1 LESNQKP
8 YGKQTEKVPI
18 THPLPK
24 ETATTTT
31 MYTIFNKLPILFVT
45 SSSALIALSS
55 TAAAAAT
62 SSLVSSGE
70 NNLRHRFLQSSSAFP
85 EYSQQCRD
93 DAGPPFG
100 DDSETFG
107 DNKKYHDGT
116 PATPVDGNDACPKP
130 LKGACKTK
138 PKKEA
143 YLEGPLQCNG
153 KGWFCRILEEPGWP
167 TVALLTDTNFG
178 YCNTTE
184 GYEDKGYDGAGHCHG
199 SDDDATFYWWVRD
212 HWFRGYNGRLRCC
225 CGWNN
230 VVKKGKIVNR
240 CDHRRLVTKDENLD
254 NCRDA
259 NEEGSKP
266 YNGGCKAS
274 PTIGEPIDEDA
285 LIGDSMCWE
294 MSKFGAPEDGDDEN
308 DGSGDDEDEEEEE
321 DEEDD
326 ENDGSGNSEDEDDED
341 EEDEDDENDG
351 SGDSEDE
358 GDEDEE
364 DEDDENDGSG
374 DSEDEEEEES
384 EDEEEE
390 EEEEVCVNV
399 KKFIWKVRKG
409 KTIQKKCAKW
419 VTKKLKKNKNFC
431 NKKTSEGIKIGVHCP
446 VVCGSC

>member
-1 LESNQKP
+1 M
-8 YGKQTEKVPI
+8 GV
-18 THPLPK
+18 
-24 ETATTTT
+24 
-31 MYTIFNKLPILFVT
+31 
-45 SSSALIALSS
+45 
-55 TAAAAAT
+55 
-62 SSLVSSGE
+62 
-70 NNLRHRFLQSSSAFP
+70 
-85 EYSQQCRD
+85 
-93 DAGPPFG
+93 
-100 DDSETFG
+100 
-107 DNKKYHDGT
+107 
-116 PATPVDGNDACPKP
+116 
-130 LKGACKTK
+130 
-138 PKKEA
+138 
-143 YLEGPLQCNG
+143 
-153 KGWFCRILEEPGWP
+153 CRILEEPDWP

-308 DGSGDDEDEEEEE
+308 DGSGDEEEEE
-321 DEEDD
+321 EE
-326 ENDGSGNSEDEDDED
+326 N
-341 EEDEDDENDG
+341 EDDENDG

-358 GDEDEE
+358 DDED
-364 DEDDENDGSG
+364 DGSG

-384 EDEEEE
+384 EDPKNFLFNGKKRN
-390 EEEEVCVNV
+390 CRRFLTKQFNKKGKKKAC
-399 KKFIWKVRKG
+399 KKFG
-409 KTIQKKCAKW
+409 K
-419 VTKKLKKNKNFC
+419 FC
-431 NKKTSEGIKIGVHCP
+431 PKRCEQCE
-446 VVCGSC
+446 